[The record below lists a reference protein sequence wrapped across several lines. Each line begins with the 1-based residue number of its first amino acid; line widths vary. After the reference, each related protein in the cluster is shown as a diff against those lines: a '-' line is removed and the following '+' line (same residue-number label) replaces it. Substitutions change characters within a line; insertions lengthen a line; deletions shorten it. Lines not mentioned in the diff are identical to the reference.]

1 VSLGGSDGTVLS
13 GAPVPGKV
21 IGPSFTADEVPDVI
35 EALVQTYRHQRARG
49 ERFIETVRRVG
60 PTPFKAAAD
69 AVRRATALA

>member
-1 VSLGGSDGTVLS
+1 
-13 GAPVPGKV
+13 
-21 IGPSFTADEVPDVI
+21 VI